1 MALGRPAI
9 SEGSARD
16 LRSTI
21 AVLGAIRA
29 RIQAIESS
37 LGTVSDTATASSS
50 ANSTQLNALRQQLQ
64 ALQSKVDQILA
75 TLGNANDDV
84 VYTAAETINLGQG
97 AVVLSETTAGA
108 ADPSD
113 TLRIFTVIG
122 VALNPANAGQSVT
135 VRRRGVF
142 TLPGAS
148 FAPNRAVYASATG
161 LTQTPDYEVTA
172 LPIGVA
178 LTATQIYVEPDWPAL
193 QTPIFSSSG
202 TEEIYE
208 RYMPV
213 TYRLLQDLDVDAS
226 HVIVNHLSDSVWRT
240 QEDFNNVMLSPGIIT
255 GGMLSDAGSGNI
267 HVQAGT
273 AILRIADDNVSNL
286 VFVNFP
292 LTTLA
297 VPNDSTIRFVGLV
310 YNSGNPQVVLRTSQN
325 WDNDTEIAMGS
336 TAQNLGTIFV
346 FNNPFLVGDPI
357 TNIIQRF
364 DSFAAANRDVE
375 VGGLTIGETGT
386 RNITMTAGRVW
397 ARLNDFAAAALNT
410 SVSGS
415 VISAYYNGTNWVFTP
430 GVTQWPN
437 TQYNDITSGLAA
449 MTVGRYVN
457 LWFYITIETGVI
469 VFQYGQAQY
478 TSLALAAAESE
489 PTFRPP
495 NAEKISLL
503 LGRFIFKKNDATT
516 SQIDQAYNTTFSLT
530 AVSDHNN
537 LGGLQGGTAGE
548 YFHLTSAQYAAL
560 GSAPFTR
567 GASWAGP
574 SNGAVALPIP
584 DIPVFCPV
592 GGTITRVTVLT
603 RGGTGSCVID
613 IWKIAYGSYPPTVS
627 NSITASAK
635 PTISSG
641 IKYQDAVLTGWTKTI
656 TAGDTLMFN
665 LTSTS
670 TFTFITII
678 LEITP

>member
-37 LGTVSDTATASSS
+37 VGTVSDTAAASSS
-50 ANSTQLNALRQQLQ
+50 SNSTQLNALRQQLQ
-64 ALQSKVDQILA
+64 SLQSQVDALA
-75 TLGNANDDV
+75 TQIGNDDV
-84 VYTAAETINLGQG
+84 VYAAAETIATAQG
-97 AVVLSETTAGA
+97 VIALSQTTVGA

-113 TLRIFTVIG
+113 PLRIFGLIG
-122 VALNPANAGQSVT
+122 IALAGASPGQSVT
-135 VRRRGVF
+135 VRRRGIYNVI
-142 TLPGAS
+142 GAS
-148 FAPNRAVYASATG
+148 FVPNRAVYASAAG

-172 LPIGVA
+172 LPVGAA
-178 LTATQIYVEPDWPAL
+178 LTTTQLYVEPDWPAL

-202 TEEIYE
+202 TEEVYE

-213 TYRLLQDLDVDAS
+213 TYRLLQDFDIDAS

-255 GGMLSDAGSGNI
+255 GGTLSDAGGGNI
-267 HVQAGT
+267 DVAAGT

-292 LTTLA
+292 TTTLA
-297 VPNDSTIRFVGLV
+297 VPNDSTIRFVGLE
-310 YNSGNPQVVLRTSQN
+310 YNAGNPQVVLRPAQD

-397 ARLNDFAAAALNT
+397 ARLNDYPAAALNT

-437 TQYNDITSGLAA
+437 TQYNDITSGLVA

-457 LWFYITIETGVI
+457 LWFYLTIETGVMA
-469 VFQYGQAQY
+469 FQYGQAQY

-495 NAEKISLL
+495 NAGKISLL

-516 SQIDQAYNTTFSLT
+516 AQIDQAYNTTFSLT

-537 LGGLQGGTAGE
+537 LGGLQGGAAAE
-548 YFHLTSAQYAAL
+548 YFHLTSAQHAAL
-560 GSAPFTR
+560 GDLGTLIEALPYSSGVPSGSVVPVEVGGVAYRVSATDIGGSQSGTFTQASSAP
-567 GASWAGP
+567 A
-574 SNGAVALPIP
+574 
-584 DIPVFCPV
+584 PV
-592 GGTITRVTVLT
+592 
-603 RGGTGSCVID
+603 
-613 IWKIAYGSYPPTVS
+613 AYGHRWFDLSTGTEYTWMNDG
-627 NSITASAK
+627 NSD
-635 PTISSG
+635 
-641 IKYQDAVLTGWTKTI
+641 QWVE
-656 TAGDTLMFN
+656 M
-665 LTSTS
+665 
-670 TFTFITII
+670 
-678 LEITP
+678 